1 MKNIINSKIFLIC
14 ILGLL
19 LSVSCNQDFLDQK
32 PSDELSELDVFQD
45 PTLIES
51 YINGVYGTIKNP
63 FVGSN
68 GVMRGEFVD
77 EAHDMWYAFF
87 EFNNSL
93 QTSDDLQGWRYEDW
107 SSNYKSIRKCNVF
120 FEKVDQG
127 KFTDALVDGK
137 TLKDRLTGEAH
148 FLRAYLYSQLVN
160 LYGGV
165 PLIKT
170 TYGLTD
176 EFKIARNTYADCIKF
191 ITEECDL
198 AASLLPIENTGKNYG
213 RATKGAALALKSE
226 VLIYAASDLHNNNP
240 KFSGFSN
247 PELLGYTT
255 GTSQERWT
263 AAKNATK
270 AVMDLNLYS
279 LYKPEPA
286 STSEATQNFI
296 DLFIA
301 DRTSEDIYVKFFIP
315 KEGGNAFWDDNYGNN
330 LALVSGPNGYH
341 LWGQN
346 APTGN
351 AVDAYEMID
360 GSRFSWSNP
369 AHAALPYANRDPR
382 FYASVLYEGVKWRQ
396 RPPDVVALDPAGVIQ
411 VGIWETWD
419 NVENKMV
426 EVPGLDTRSGPIEPF
441 NGGYMGYYLRK
452 FIDPS
457 VDGQFSGMKVPW
469 RYIRYTEILLNYAE
483 ACIELGQDA
492 EARTYINMIRKRAAM
507 PEITESGTALRDR
520 YRHERRIELYMEDKR
535 FYDVRRWVIGPAAYV
550 DITAVD
556 VRYKINTDNTTATV
570 PTISSKVFQ
579 TRKWDDKSYFFPIM
593 RDEMNKND
601 LLVQNPGY

>member
-1 MKNIINSKIFLIC
+1 MKKIFISKVFLIS
-14 ILGLL
+14 ILSLFL
-19 LSVSCNQDFLDQK
+19 MVSCNQDFLDQK
-32 PSDELSELDVFQD
+32 PTDELSELDVFQD

-51 YINGVYGTIKNP
+51 YINGVYGSVRHP

-68 GVMRGEFVD
+68 GVMKGEFVD
-77 EAHDMWYAFF
+77 EAHDMWYGFL

-107 SSNYKSIRKCNVF
+107 ASNYRSIRKCNVF

-127 KFTDALVDGK
+127 KFNDVLIDGK

-148 FLRAYLYSQLVN
+148 FLRAFLYTQLVN

-165 PLIKT
+165 PIIKT

-176 EFKIARNTYADCIKF
+176 DFKIARNTYSDCIKF
-191 ITEECDL
+191 IVEECDL
-198 AASLLPIENTGKNYG
+198 AAGLLPLDNTGGNYG
-213 RATKGAALALKSE
+213 RATKGAALALKSQ
-226 VLIYAASDLHNNNP
+226 VLIYAASELHNNNP
-240 KFSGFSN
+240 KFSGFAN
-247 PELLGYTT
+247 PALLGYTS
-255 GTSQERWT
+255 GTAQERWT

-286 STSEATQNFI
+286 TGAEATQNFI

-301 DRTSEDIYVKFFIP
+301 DRTTEDIYVKFFIP
-315 KEGGNAFWDDNYGNN
+315 KEGGTSFWDDNYGNN
-330 LALVSGPNGYH
+330 LALVSGPNGFH

-346 APTGN
+346 APSGN
-351 AVDAYEMID
+351 AVDAYEMTD
-360 GSRFSWSNP
+360 GSKFSWANP
-369 AHAALPYANRDPR
+369 AQAALPYENRDPR
-382 FYASVLYEGVKWRQ
+382 FYSSVFYEGVKWRP
-396 RPPDVVALDPAGVIQ
+396 RPPDVAIMDPVGVIQ
-411 VGIWETWD
+411 VGTWETWD
-419 NVENKMV
+419 NATNSMV
-426 EVPGLDTRSGPIEPF
+426 EVPGLDTRNSPIEGF

-469 RYIRYTEILLNYAE
+469 RYFRYTEILLNYAE

-507 PEITESGTALRDR
+507 PVITESGAALRDR
-520 YRHERRIELYMEDKR
+520 YRQERRIELYMEDKR
-535 FYDVRRWVIGPAAYV
+535 FYDVRRWVLGPETYI
-550 DITAVD
+550 DLTAVD
-556 VRYKINTDNTTATV
+556 VRYKLNPDNTTATV
-570 PTISSKVFQ
+570 PTITPKVHQ

-601 LLVQNPGY
+601 MLVQNPGY

>member
-1 MKNIINSKIFLIC
+1 MKKTIISKIFLIS
-14 ILGLL
+14 ILGLFL
-19 LSVSCNQDFLDQK
+19 MVSCNQDFLNQK
-32 PSDELSELDVFQD
+32 PTDELSELDVFQD

-51 YINGVYGTIKNP
+51 YINGVYGSIKHP

-77 EAHDMWYAFF
+77 EAHDMWYGFF

-93 QTSDDLQGWRYEDW
+93 QTSDGLQGWRYEDW
-107 SSNYKSIRKCNVF
+107 ASNYKSIRKCNVF

-127 KFTDALVDGK
+127 KFTDILVDGK
-137 TLKDRLTGEAH
+137 TLKDRLNGEAH
-148 FLRAYLYSQLVN
+148 FLRAFLYSQLVN

-165 PLIKT
+165 PIIKT

-191 ITEECDL
+191 IVEECDM
-198 AASLLPIENTGKNYG
+198 AASLLPIENTGENYG
-213 RATKGAALALKSE
+213 RATKGAALALKSQ
-226 VLIYAASDLHNNNP
+226 VLLYAASDLHNNNP

-255 GTSQERWT
+255 GTAQERWT
-263 AAKNATK
+263 VAKNASK
-270 AVMDLNLYS
+270 AVMDMNLYS
-279 LYKPEPA
+279 LYKPDPA
-286 STSEATQNFI
+286 TGAEATQNFI

-301 DRTSEDIYVKFFIP
+301 DRTTEDIYVKFFIP
-315 KEGGNAFWDDNYGNN
+315 KEGGVSYWDDNYGNN

-346 APTGN
+346 APSGN
-351 AVDAYEMID
+351 AVDAYEMND
-360 GSRFSWSNP
+360 GTKFSWNN
-369 AHAALPYANRDPR
+369 ADQAALPYANRDPR
-382 FYASVLYEGVKWRQ
+382 FYSSVLYEGVKWRS
-396 RPPDVVALDPAGVIQ
+396 RPPDVAAMDPLGVIQ
-411 VGIWETWD
+411 VGTWETWD
-419 NVENKMV
+419 NATNAMV
-426 EVPGLDTRSGPIEPF
+426 EVPGLDTRKSPIEPF

-457 VDGQFSGMKVPW
+457 VDGQFSGLKVPW

-507 PEITESGTALRDR
+507 PDITESGAALRDR
-520 YRHERRIELYMEDKR
+520 YRQERRIELYMEDKR
-535 FYDVRRWVIGPAAYV
+535 FYDVRRWVLGPETYV
-550 DITAVD
+550 DLTAVD
-556 VRYKINTDNTTATV
+556 VRYKLNPDNTTATV
-570 PTISSKVFQ
+570 PTITPKVHQ

-593 RDEMNKND
+593 RDEVNKND
-601 LLVQNPGY
+601 MLVQNPGY